1 MKIVKHLLLVPA
13 LLAGD
18 ALRAWATE
26 EAKYTVVEKH
36 EAIEIRD
43 YAPHIV
49 AETVVESS
57 LEGAGDKAFKRLFQ
71 YISGNN
77 LARRSGPAAALGSK
91 EPRGQK
97 ISMTSPVEQRAV
109 DDRWAVSFMMPSSL
123 TRESLPAPK
132 DPQVVLRSVPARRVA
147 SIRYSGLWSEE
158 RYLSHKSQLESWI
171 ARKGLTIVG
180 EPHWARYDP
189 PFTPWFM
196 RRNEVL
202 IPIAKSPAT
211 K

>member
-1 MKIVKHLLLVPA
+1 MKILKHLFLVPV

-26 EAKYTVVEKH
+26 EAKYTIVEKQD
-36 EAIEIRD
+36 AIEIRD
-43 YAPHIV
+43 YAPHVV

-57 LEGAGDKAFKRLFQ
+57 LEDAGDKAFKRLFQ

-77 LARRSGPAAALGSK
+77 VARTPAVGSR
-91 EPRGQK
+91 ESRGQK

-109 DDRWAVSFMMPSSL
+109 DSRWAVSFMMPSSK
-123 TRESLPAPK
+123 TRESLPEPK

-158 RYLSHKSQLESWI
+158 RYLNHKSQLESWI
-171 ARKGLTIVG
+171 ARKGLRIVG

-202 IPIAKSPAT
+202 IPIAKSPAS